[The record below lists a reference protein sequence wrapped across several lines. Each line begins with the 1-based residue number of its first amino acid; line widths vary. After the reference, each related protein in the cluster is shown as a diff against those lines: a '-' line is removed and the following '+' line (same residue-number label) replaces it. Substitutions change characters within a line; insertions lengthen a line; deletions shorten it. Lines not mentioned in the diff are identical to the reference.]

1 MVTGAAPAALT
12 GGLRLV
18 LAALTLLLPRGF
30 RDRQRA
36 EWTADLMTMTTG
48 RWRYLFGAA
57 RTLPALRAA
66 ARRAGLSRGPTAVAH
81 TTGALRAPARV
92 LLFGLGWPV
101 LSWVLLV
108 PLSYFLFDIPGRI
121 ARSGGGPVDPKSLW
135 PDDGVLFWVL
145 LPLMLTLW
153 FGTYVALA
161 GGWLLAATIGLAGA
175 VVGFGGR
182 RIWFAV
188 AGLGL
193 AAVALLAVTV
203 AGFPMFNADPGYGA
217 ALLGTIAVGLG
228 LFGRSLGR
236 WQRGW
241 LVVVGLAAV
250 AVLAAHHTAL
260 GADMHA
266 WFRD

>member
-12 GGLRLV
+12 GGLRFT
-18 LAALTLLLPRGF
+18 LTMLTVLLPSGF

-66 ARRAGLSRGPTAVAH
+66 ARRAGLSRGPAALAH
-81 TTGALRAPARV
+81 TSGVLRAPARV
-92 LLFGLGWPV
+92 LLLGLGWPV

-108 PLSYFLFDIPGRI
+108 PLPYFLFDIPGRI
-121 ARSGGGPVDPKSLW
+121 ASSGGGLVDPKSLW
-135 PDDGVLFWVL
+135 PDGVLFWVL
-145 LPLMLTLW
+145 LPVILTLT
-153 FGTYVALA
+153 FGAYVALA
-161 GGWLLAATIGLAGA
+161 GGWLLAATIGLAGT

-236 WQRGW
+236 WQRGR
-241 LVVVGLAAV
+241 LVTIGLAAV

-266 WFRD
+266 WFLD

>member
-1 MVTGAAPAALT
+1 MVTGAAPAALA
-12 GGLRLV
+12 GGVRLV
-18 LAALTLLLPRGF
+18 LAALTLLLPRGL

-36 EWTADLMTMTTG
+36 EWTADLMIMTTG
-48 RWRYLFGAA
+48 RRRYLFGAA

-81 TTGALRAPARV
+81 TSDALRMPAQV
-92 LLFGLGWPV
+92 LLLGLGWPV

-108 PLSYFLFDIPGRI
+108 PLSYVLFDIPGRI
-121 ARSGGGPVDPKSLW
+121 ASSGGPVDPKGLW
-135 PDDGVLFWVL
+135 PDGGVLFWVL
-145 LPLMLTLW
+145 LPVMLTLW

-175 VVGFGGR
+175 VVGFAGR

-193 AAVALLAVTV
+193 AAGALLAVTV
-203 AGFPMFNADPGYGA
+203 TGLPMFNADPGYGA

-236 WQRGW
+236 WRRSR

-250 AVLAAHHTAL
+250 AVLVAHHTAL
-260 GADMHA
+260 GAEMHA
-266 WFRD
+266 WFLD